1 MVCLGGE
8 RHTRSVNS
16 ESDDLAA
23 QRLFAAN
30 MKRLRKE
37 RGLTQE
43 RLAELAGLHI
53 NYVSSCERGE
63 RNISIRNIAKI
74 ALAFGVPMSVMVDEG
89 CPLAMEAT
97 QDE

>member
-1 MVCLGGE
+1 M
-8 RHTRSVNS
+8 SVENQNS
-16 ESDDLAA
+16 DLAA

-43 RLAELAGLHI
+43 KLAELADLHI

-63 RNISIRNIAKI
+63 RNISIRNIAKM
-74 ALAFGVPMSVMVDEG
+74 ALALGVSMGGLVTEE
-89 CPLAMEAT
+89 CPPAMETAR
-97 QDE
+97 DE

>member
-1 MVCLGGE
+1 M
-8 RHTRSVNS
+8 SVENQNS
-16 ESDDLAA
+16 DLAA

-43 RLAELAGLHI
+43 KLAELADLHI

-63 RNISIRNIAKI
+63 RNISIRNIAKM
-74 ALAFGVPMSVMVDEG
+74 ALALGVSMGVLVTEECPPAMKTARDE
-89 CPLAMEAT
+89 
-97 QDE
+97 

>member
-1 MVCLGGE
+1 M
-8 RHTRSVNS
+8 SVENQNS
-16 ESDDLAA
+16 DLAA

-43 RLAELAGLHI
+43 KLAELADLHI

-63 RNISIRNIAKI
+63 RNISIRNIAKM
-74 ALAFGVPMSVMVDEG
+74 ALALGVSMGVLVTEERP
-89 CPLAMEAT
+89 PAMETAR
-97 QDE
+97 DE

>member
-1 MVCLGGE
+1 M
-8 RHTRSVNS
+8 SVENQNS
-16 ESDDLAA
+16 DLAA

-43 RLAELAGLHI
+43 KLAELADLHI

-63 RNISIRNIAKI
+63 RNISIRNIAKM
-74 ALAFGVPMSVMVDEG
+74 ALALGVSMGVLVTEE
-89 CPLAMEAT
+89 CPPAMETARG
-97 QDE
+97 E

>member
-1 MVCLGGE
+1 ME
-8 RHTRSVNS
+8 NQNS
-16 ESDDLAA
+16 DLAA

-43 RLAELAGLHI
+43 KLAELADLHI

-63 RNISIRNIAKI
+63 RNISIRNIAKM
-74 ALAFGVPMSVMVDEG
+74 ALALGVSMGVLVTEECAP
-89 CPLAMEAT
+89 AMETAR
-97 QDE
+97 DE

>member
-1 MVCLGGE
+1 MVCLESE
-8 RHTRSVNS
+8 RHTRSVNFK
-16 ESDDLAA
+16 SDDLAA

-43 RLAELAGLHI
+43 KLAELAGLHI

-74 ALAFGVPMSVMVDEG
+74 ALAFGVSMSVMVEEEST
-89 CPLAMEAT
+89 PSMEAS

>member
-1 MVCLGGE
+1 M
-8 RHTRSVNS
+8 NF

-43 RLAELAGLHI
+43 KLAELAGLHI

-74 ALAFGVPMSVMVDEG
+74 ALAFGVSMSVMVEEG

-97 QDE
+97 QGE